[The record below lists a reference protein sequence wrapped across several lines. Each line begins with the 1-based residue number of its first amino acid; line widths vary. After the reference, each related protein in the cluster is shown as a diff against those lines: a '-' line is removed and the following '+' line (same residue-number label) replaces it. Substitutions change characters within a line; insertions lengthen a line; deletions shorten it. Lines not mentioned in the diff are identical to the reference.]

1 MKASRFKKAGHKMR
15 KGEHMKVLILG
26 GAGGMAYAAMKDLLE
41 VDTEESSQIVAAD
54 KNQDKVAQVAR
65 GFGSGKLRPASID
78 IAEHSKLVEMMK
90 GFDVVVNSTVTAGS
104 IPVAVLRAALEARVN
119 VLDLGAWPEETR
131 QCLALD
137 DAFKEAGLTAILGFG
152 SSPGTTN
159 LMAKSLVDRL
169 DTVETIE
176 ISFAYARVGT
186 STVPLKVPFLGALTE
201 FTAEPEVFRE
211 GSFIK
216 LPPQSGLEDIQ
227 YPEPIGI
234 RRSFFIGHPEIATF
248 PESFRDKGIKNVS
261 MKAGFNPDFAEKV
274 NFLIGLGIIS
284 EETIKVGDTTVV
296 PLDVLSACLA
306 KLPPEEGEVKDYG
319 CTRVIAR
326 GERAGES
333 LEYTALLFNHPQKGL
348 TGTQLRTG
356 IPLSVGVRMLGRGEI
371 SRKGVFPPET
381 AVAPKPFF
389 KEIARRGLEIALT
402 SRTFL

>member
-1 MKASRFKKAGHKMR
+1 
-15 KGEHMKVLILG
+15 MKVLILG

-41 VDTEESSQIVAAD
+41 VDTEEISQIVAAD
-54 KNQDKVAQVAR
+54 INQDKVEQVAR

-78 IAEHSKLVEMMK
+78 IAEHAKLVEMMA

-104 IPVAVLRAALEARVN
+104 IPVAVLRAALKARVN
-119 VLDLGAWPEETR
+119 MLDLGAWPEETR

-159 LMAKSLVDRL
+159 LMAKFLVDRL
-169 DTVETIE
+169 DTVDTIE
-176 ISFAYARVGT
+176 LSFAYARVGT

-274 NFLIGLGIIS
+274 NFLIALGIIS
-284 EETIKVGDTTVV
+284 EEAIKVGDNTVV

-333 LEYTALLFNHPQKGL
+333 LEYTALLFNRPQKGL

-356 IPLSVGVRMLGRGEI
+356 IPLSIGARMLCRGEI
-371 SRKGVFPPET
+371 RRKGVFPPEIG
-381 AVAPKPFF
+381 VAPKPFF
-389 KEIARRGLEIALT
+389 GEIAKRGLKIALT